1 MDPIPLTG
9 LFHLASV
16 GEDALSPAVTPYAVC
31 VCVCVCVS
39 VFVCV
44 CVSVCVC
51 VCVWYPGELPP
62 CQRKRGNGG
71 GAELC
76 EGRTGRR

>member
-31 VCVCVCVS
+31 VCVCVCEC
-39 VFVCV
+39 VCV
-44 CVSVCVC
+44 CVCECVCVC
-51 VCVWYPGELPP
+51 VCVVP
-62 CQRKRGNGG
+62 RGASPFSEEEREWGG
-71 GAELC
+71 S
-76 EGRTGRR
+76 